1 MIAALLAA
9 AALAGSTPSQEP
21 QPPPQMQITLTAQDL
36 SFLEDFLSG
45 YAGQG
50 CNIQTQQGVIACEMS
65 TKALEV
71 WRVLKAATPV
81 PVQKAK

>member
-9 AALAGSTPSQEP
+9 AALAAA
-21 QPPPQMQITLTAQDL
+21 PPPQTTPMMQVTISPQDL

-50 CNIQTQQGVIACEMS
+50 CNIQTQQGVIACRS
-65 TKALEV
+65 AVKALDV
-71 WRVLKAATPV
+71 WQVLRTATPV
-81 PVQKAK
+81 AAPKGK

>member
-1 MIAALLAA
+1 MITALLAA
-9 AALAGSTPSQEP
+9 AAVATAPAP
-21 QPPPQMQITLTAQDL
+21 QPAPQMQITLTQQDL

-81 PVQKAK
+81 AAPGKPK